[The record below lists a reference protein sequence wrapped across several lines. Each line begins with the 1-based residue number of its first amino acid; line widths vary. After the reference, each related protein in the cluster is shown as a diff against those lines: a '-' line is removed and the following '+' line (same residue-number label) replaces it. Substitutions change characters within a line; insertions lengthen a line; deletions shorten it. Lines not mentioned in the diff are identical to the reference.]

1 MSQKNRDHIWSS
13 FNEELLEQKMGE
25 LVSRALRIAH
35 EGEASPVKKIS
46 QRTGIAP
53 TTIKKW
59 YTGKKPPTTGHF
71 MILVQKYP
79 EALKAFLEASGH
91 GYLIAYI
98 RPLTEDSAENSVSSS
113 TAEEDIGDVP
123 INIIDVPINFLNER
137 QDWFL
142 ILLQDTN
149 DGRAEHIA
157 AEFGVSLKTARRDIE
172 KLKEV
177 GKIRFVGAKKTGRYK
192 IIGEDDHHK
201 AGF

>member
-1 MSQKNRDHIWSS
+1 MSQKNHGHKWPS
-13 FNEELLEQKMGE
+13 FQEAFLEEKMGE
-25 LVSRALRIAH
+25 LVSSALRGAYA
-35 EGEASPVKKIS
+35 GESSPVKKIS

-53 TTIKKW
+53 DSIKRW
-59 YTGKKPPTTGHF
+59 YTSKKAPSLGHF
-71 MILVQKYP
+71 LILMRTYP
-79 EALKAFLEASGH
+79 VIFEMFLKASGH

-98 RPLTEDSAENSVSSS
+98 RPLAEDNAENSASLS
-113 TAEEDIGDVP
+113 APEGDISDVP

-149 DGRAEHIA
+149 EGRAEHIA

-201 AGF
+201 VGF

>member
-1 MSQKNRDHIWSS
+1 MSQENRDHIWSS
-13 FNEELLEQKMGE
+13 FNEDLLEQNMGE
-25 LVSRALRIAH
+25 LVSRALRSTH

-59 YTGKKPPTTGHF
+59 YTGKKPPTIGHF
-71 MILVQKYP
+71 MMLVQKYP
-79 EALKAFLEASGH
+79 EVLKTFLEASGH
-91 GYLIAYI
+91 GYLMEHVRAE
-98 RPLTEDSAENSVSSS
+98 TAANDEGSASFFR
-113 TAEEDIGDVP
+113 DISDVP
-123 INIIDVPINFLNER
+123 KNVPKNFFNER

-149 DGRAEHIA
+149 EGRAEHIT

-172 KLKEV
+172 RLKEA
-177 GKIRFVGAKKTGRYK
+177 GKIRFVGAKKTGKYE

-201 AGF
+201 AGI